1 VFPISFFFRSTPT
14 STAQELKRQIKVL
27 MFGPY
32 GTVVDMPKGLTE
44 IATPFLKAKGWC
56 QPMRALFERLTPPS
70 TSTKLD

>member
-1 VFPISFFFRSTPT
+1 M

-44 IATPFLKAKGWC
+44 IATPFLKAKGC
-56 QPMRALFERLTPPS
+56 
-70 TSTKLD
+70 

>member
-44 IATPFLKAKGWC
+44 IAAPFLKAKGC
-56 QPMRALFERLTPPS
+56 
-70 TSTKLD
+70 